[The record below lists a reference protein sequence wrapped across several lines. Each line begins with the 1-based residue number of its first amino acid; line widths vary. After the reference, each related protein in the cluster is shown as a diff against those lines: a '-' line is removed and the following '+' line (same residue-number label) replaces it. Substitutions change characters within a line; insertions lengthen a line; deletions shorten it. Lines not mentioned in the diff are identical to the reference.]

1 MSKAHD
7 DVMKLILK
15 KQKKNSS
22 YKNRAA
28 KRIGPNG
35 IVMQFIDAME
45 KIAKES
51 KNSMDFDTSLNR
63 EARMLNDNLRALD
76 QDVNVEVIWGD
87 NPEEDWKSL
96 NVDGVKITWSDR
108 YVALNPDKSKE
119 LHIDVGSLFLEGHL
133 LD

>member
-22 YKNRAA
+22 YKSRAA

-45 KIAKES
+45 KIAKDS
-51 KNSMDFDTSLNR
+51 KNSIDFDTSLNR
-63 EARMLNDNLRALD
+63 EARMLNDNLKALD
-76 QDVNVEVIWGD
+76 QWVNVEVIWGD

-96 NVDGVKITWSDR
+96 NVDGVRITWSDN
-108 YVALNPDKSKE
+108 YIALNPEKGKE
-119 LHIDVGSLFLEGHL
+119 LYIDVGSLFLEGHL
-133 LD
+133 D